1 MLKES
6 GSFRISTEPTPCPL
20 IYPGPT
26 VTLYPPLPIL
36 NVPSR
41 RHEFPPELL
50 LGRSRNDFQQISGD
64 ILDVAQG
71 LWRDAKQS
79 STSET
84 PFSADHPRRQDE
96 RVEPRI
102 LGIDLHCVPVNEDL
116 GGAVGGVRE
125 RRLVARVIRSDQ
137 NYPKDLPVLF
147 LLPIHFILDGA
158 GDLPEE
164 CRP

>member
-36 NVPSR
+36 NLPSR
-41 RHEFPPELL
+41 RHELPAKLL
-50 LGRSRNDFQQISGD
+50 LGRPRNDFQQISGD
-64 ILDVAQG
+64 ILDVAQR
-71 LWRDAKQS
+71 LWRDAERCS
-79 STSET
+79 SSET
-84 PFSADHPRRQDE
+84 PFSVDHPRRQDKG
-96 RVEPRI
+96 VEPRI
-102 LGIDLHCVPVNEDL
+102 LGIDLHGVPVDKDL
-116 GGAVGGVRE
+116 GGAVGGVGE
-125 RRLVARVIRSDQ
+125 GRLVVRVIRSDQ
-137 NYPKDLPVLF
+137 SSPKDLLLLF
-147 LLPIHFILDGA
+147 LLQIRFILDGA